1 MRLMLGSNDTNV
13 SVSEIRRIRNDLKR
27 KNFTM
32 TLLKLGMEKEL
43 AQNASVLAND
53 LLNKNMILSS
63 LVRKQGDSILDII
76 KTFMAIDKGAQHAL
90 YAANNG
96 SQLVQIASY
105 IDLQV
110 RYFHLPSISHQ
121 SGIETQ

>member
-53 LLNKNMILSS
+53 LLNKTMILSS

>member
-13 SVSEIRRIRNDLKR
+13 SVSEIRRIRNDLKK

-53 LLNKNMILSS
+53 LLNKTMILSS

-90 YAANNG
+90 YAASNG
-96 SQLVQIASY
+96 SQLVEIASL

-110 RYFHLPSISHQ
+110 RYFLIPSIPYQ
-121 SGIETQ
+121 ARN